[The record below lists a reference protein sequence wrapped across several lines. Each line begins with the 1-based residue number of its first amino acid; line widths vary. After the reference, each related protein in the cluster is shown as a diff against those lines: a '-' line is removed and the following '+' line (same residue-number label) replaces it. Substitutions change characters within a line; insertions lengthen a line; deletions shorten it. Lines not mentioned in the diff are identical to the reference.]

1 MPHPLTHTRP
11 QLLLSLKYLQSAHVI
26 HRDLK
31 PANILLNED
40 CSLKLC
46 DFGLARV
53 VNQQRIRGQHGARGS
68 GDFAGDALSPIT
80 EGRSVS
86 PPPAPGMG
94 MGGQGQA
101 FAFGV
106 GNPPPPAPRL
116 VRRQMS
122 EMARLEEQQ
131 VRRQDGWM
139 GLTDGSIA

>member
-1 MPHPLTHTRP
+1 M
-11 QLLLSLKYLQSAHVI
+11 I

-53 VNQQRIRGQHGARGS
+53 VNQQRIRGQHSARD
-68 GDFAGDALSPIT
+68 GDDLAGDALSPVT
-80 EGRSVS
+80 EARFVS
-86 PPPAPGMG
+86 PGVGPVQPGSKG
-94 MGGQGQA
+94 

-122 EMARLEEQQ
+122 EVARREEQQ
-131 VRRQDGWM
+131 VRKKGREGRAHVGRLGFPFWK
-139 GLTDGSIA
+139 